1 MTTPTAPHPAAV
13 ALPAGAVYVD
23 DWYHPDQLVGDPPS
37 NGEPGSLRYFT
48 GSEWTVE
55 RPEPYNAD
63 ISVQL
68 DGNQYADGP
77 IERFIVLHGGERAY
91 PGVCPAAHRRV
102 DRGGRRGRPHGSAG
116 SGGDPMTAVER
127 PRVSPIVCAPWCTSG
142 DGHADALFA
151 EDQTCMGERHTVP
164 IARDGDDGAQVGK
177 RAGASLGPRPR
188 PPDVAVNIEGQD
200 IYGELHLTAL
210 EAFDLATALMDTVRT
225 LTGEPTSDRPS
236 LRDGGAQR
244 FRRRPVLP

>member
-77 IERFIVLHGGERAY
+77 IERFIVLDSENALTPAY
-91 PGVCPAAHRRV
+91 ARQLIAVLTEAV
-102 DRGGRRGRPHGSAG
+102 DEA
-116 SGGDPMTAVER
+116 DLMAQQDQAVTR
-127 PRVSPIVCAPWCTSG
+127 
-142 DGHADALFA
+142 
-151 EDQTCMGERHTVP
+151 
-164 IARDGDDGAQVGK
+164 
-177 RAGASLGPRPR
+177 
-188 PPDVAVNIEGQD
+188 
-200 IYGELHLTAL
+200 
-210 EAFDLATALMDTVRT
+210 
-225 LTGEPTSDRPS
+225 
-236 LRDGGAQR
+236 
-244 FRRRPVLP
+244 